1 MTNLRK
7 VKFLVLLSI
16 LILSFSLLTG
26 CGSDSETN
34 KDTGKDKEQETTI
47 TIAGSTSVAPYAEKI
62 AREFEIENRR
72 IKVNVQGLGS
82 TAGVKA
88 ASEKTSDIG
97 MSSRDLKDEEKV
109 LGLDEYVIAHE
120 GIAVIT
126 HPSNS
131 VKDLELETIKKIF
144 KGKIK
149 NWKEVGGADK
159 AIVLVSREAGSGTR
173 GAFDELVGLEKKKGD
188 KKISTVSVDA
198 LIADGNGAVKQNISG
213 KENAIGYLSLG
224 YVDKSI
230 GALKIDGVEPTV
242 ENVISKTYKIS
253 RPFLLLTKGEVND
266 ATGAYL
272 DFVMSE
278 KGQMIIEKEGAV
290 PIK

>member
-26 CGSDSETN
+26 CGSDSDTN
-34 KDTGKDKEQETTI
+34 KDTGKEQETTI

-62 AREFEIENRR
+62 AREFEIENRG

-97 MSSRDLKDEEKV
+97 MSSRDLNDEEKG
-109 LGLDEYVIAHE
+109 LGLDEHVIAHE

-144 KGKIK
+144 KGEIK

-173 GAFDELVGLEKKKGD
+173 GAFDALVGLEKKKGD

-213 KENAIGYLSLG
+213 KENAIGYISLG
-224 YVDKSI
+224 YVDKFI